1 MTYLEIK
8 RITILIARNRGAD
21 QLVDKLI
28 NNFQT
33 FFQIVEIEQ
42 LIRQLETAAYLRK
55 FNI

>member
-1 MTYLEIK
+1 MTYLQIK
-8 RITILIARNRGAD
+8 RITIVIARKKGAD

-28 NNFQT
+28 NNFQI

-42 LIRQLETAAYLRK
+42 LIRLLEVGAYLKK